1 MMKQIIAAAAAI
13 LMLSLTACGTITPPQ
28 APAETTTT
36 TTTTATET
44 TTVPAVTALPENSS
58 VPETTTKPGI
68 DDEERKRL
76 AANTF
81 IAEFYDSPISFE
93 DMSKTVS
100 EVMKKSG
107 FENEIKSANGVQ
119 KITVKGD
126 NGGGVID
133 VMTIDLSAC
142 DFTYD
147 QGYIAEA
154 FGAYCYG
161 QTVGSM
167 QGVTEDNFVSNCR
180 MINTVVAKAKYQ
192 QYGSVQKSDG
202 TATQFGYAETA
213 AVLVDNKLTVVSGQ
227 FLSTDMM
234 ERQTFTKLITSFKEK
249 LQF

>member
-1 MMKQIIAAAAAI
+1 MMKQIMAAAAAI

-28 APAETTTT
+28 APAVTT
-36 TTTTATET
+36 TTTTAAET
-44 TTVPAVTALPENSS
+44 TTVPTVTALPDNSS

-68 DDEERKRL
+68 DDEERKRI

-93 DMSKTVS
+93 DMSKDVS

-119 KITVKGD
+119 KITIKGD
-126 NGGGVID
+126 NGGGLID
-133 VMTIDLSAC
+133 VMTIDISAC

-167 QGVTEDNFVSNCR
+167 QGVTEDNFVSNYR

-213 AVLVDNKLTVVSGQ
+213 AVLIDNKLTVVSGQ

>member
-1 MMKQIIAAAAAI
+1 MMKRYAALAAAVI
-13 LMLSLTACGTITPPQ
+13 MMSLTACGTFAPPQ
-28 APAETTTT
+28 ATETATTTM
-36 TTTTATET
+36 TET
-44 TTVPAVTALPENSS
+44 TTVPPVTTVHEDSS
-58 VPETTTKPGI
+58 GSEVTTKVTMS
-68 DDEERKRL
+68 EEEKKQL

-81 IAEFYDSPISFE
+81 IAEFYDSPISFD

-126 NGGGVID
+126 NGSGLID
-133 VMTIDLSAC
+133 VMTIDISAC
-142 DFTYD
+142 DFSYD
-147 QGYIAEA
+147 QEYIAEA

-234 ERQTFTKLITSFKEK
+234 ERQTFTKLITSFREK
-249 LQF
+249 LAF

>member
-1 MMKQIIAAAAAI
+1 MMKQIMAATAAV

-28 APAETTTT
+28 APAVTT
-36 TTTTATET
+36 TTTTAAET
-44 TTVPAVTALPENSS
+44 TTVPTVTALPDNSS

-133 VMTIDLSAC
+133 VMTIDISAC

-161 QTVGSM
+161 QIVGSM

>member
-1 MMKQIIAAAAAI
+1 MMKRYVALTAAVI
-13 LMLSLTACGTITPPQ
+13 MMSLTACGTFAPPQ
-28 APAETTTT
+28 ATETAITTTM
-36 TTTTATET
+36 TET
-44 TTVPAVTALPENSS
+44 TTVPLVTT
-58 VPETTTKPGI
+58 VPEDSSGSEVTTKVTMS
-68 DDEERKRL
+68 EEEKKQL
-76 AANTF
+76 ATNTF
-81 IAEFYDSPISFE
+81 IAEFYDSPISFD

-107 FENEIKSANGVQ
+107 FENTVKSANGVQ
-119 KITVKGD
+119 KITVKAD

-133 VMTIDLSAC
+133 VMAIDISAC
-142 DFTYD
+142 DFSYD
-147 QGYIAEA
+147 QEYIAEA

>member
-1 MMKQIIAAAAAI
+1 MMKRYAALAAAVI
-13 LMLSLTACGTITPPQ
+13 MMSLTACGTFAPPQ
-28 APAETTTT
+28 ATETATTTT
-36 TTTTATET
+36 MTET
-44 TTVPAVTALPENSS
+44 TTVPPVTTVQEDSS
-58 VPETTTKPGI
+58 GTEVTTKVTMS
-68 DDEERKRL
+68 EEEKKQL

-81 IAEFYDSPISFE
+81 IAEFYDSPISFD

-107 FENEIKSANGVQ
+107 FENTVKSANGVQ
-119 KITVKGD
+119 KITVKAD

-133 VMTIDLSAC
+133 VMTIDISAC
-142 DFTYD
+142 DFSYD

-161 QTVGSM
+161 QTVVSM